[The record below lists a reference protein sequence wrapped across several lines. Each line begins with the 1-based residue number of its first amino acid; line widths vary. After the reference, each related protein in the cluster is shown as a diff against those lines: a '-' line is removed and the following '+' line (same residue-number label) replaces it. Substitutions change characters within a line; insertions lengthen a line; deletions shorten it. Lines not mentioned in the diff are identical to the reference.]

1 MKKKINRRDFV
12 TTGAAAGVAVATG
25 RSALA
30 AASSEHNVLSPA
42 LSRSPEML
50 STQGTTPMVISDY
63 SGFGYRN
70 GGTMN
75 AVEKA
80 FQMITEGE
88 DVLDA
93 VNNKNKKLN
102 RDDDRDP
109 TKEHGSPEVVEVGEA
124 NTLAKSLRAPGEG
137 RSCGDVGGKHRSEEE

>member
-1 MKKKINRRDFV
+1 MKKKMNRRDFV
-12 TTGAAAGVAVATG
+12 TTGAAASVAVAAG
-25 RSALA
+25 QSALA
-30 AASSEHNVLSPA
+30 AASSDHNVSNPA

-80 FQMITEGE
+80 FQMITDGE

-93 VNNKNKKLN
+93 VIAGVNI
-102 RDDDRDP
+102 
-109 TKEHGSPEVVEVGEA
+109 PE
-124 NTLAKSLRAPGEG
+124 N
-137 RSCGDVGGKHRSEEE
+137 D